1 MKRITCLILLTA
13 VAARLPAADE
23 APTRLSMD
31 EAKAEALRNHPAY
44 AAAQLKALLAK
55 EALKETQAA
64 YLPSATGF
72 ATAVD
77 TGWDN
82 TRILAGGLNNPSV
95 YDRVA
100 EGVAVSQLVTDFGRT
115 RNLSS
120 GAKSQVKAAAQG
132 AEASREQVLLNVE
145 ANYLATLQAQAVLD
159 VAKQTLGSRKLLVE
173 QVTALARNQLK
184 SELDVSFAEVSLE
197 QAELLI
203 QKSQGDVDGAMASL
217 SAALGRRD
225 TVEFFLNDDRRQV
238 TAPPDL
244 AVLVSTALRQRP
256 DLLDLQYQRDAAQS
270 LAYAEKDANY
280 PTLSAVGVLGN
291 SFARDVHLPD
301 KYAAAGVQLSVPIF
315 EGGALMARQRQ
326 AEIRAQVASEAL
338 REAENNV
345 VRDVHLALVAAQT
358 AYQRLSTTRQLLKHA
373 TEAFNLAQ
381 ARYKVGSSSIVE
393 LSDAQL
399 NQTFAAIAYAN
410 AVYDTRI
417 QEAVLDYQ
425 TGALR

>member
-1 MKRITCLILLTA
+1 MKRITCLILL
-13 VAARLPAADE
+13 AAAASRLPASDE
-23 APTRLSMD
+23 APTRLTMD

-44 AAAQLKALLAK
+44 AAAQLKTLLAK

-64 YLPSATGF
+64 YLPTATGF

-100 EGVAVSQLVTDFGRT
+100 EGVSVSQLVTDFGRT

-159 VAKQTLGSRKLLVE
+159 VAKQTLDSRKLLVE

-217 SAALGRRD
+217 SAALGRKD
-225 TVEFFLNDDRRQV
+225 TGAFILDDDHRQ
-238 TAPPDL
+238 AGPPPDL
-244 AVLVSTALRQRP
+244 SSLVSTALRQRP
-256 DLLDLQYQRDAAQS
+256 DLLDIQYQRDAAQS

-291 SFARDVHLPD
+291 SFAEDVHLPD

-315 EGGALMARQRQ
+315 EGGALIARQRQ

-399 NQTFAAIAYAN
+399 NQTFAAIALAN
-410 AVYDTRI
+410 AEYDTRL